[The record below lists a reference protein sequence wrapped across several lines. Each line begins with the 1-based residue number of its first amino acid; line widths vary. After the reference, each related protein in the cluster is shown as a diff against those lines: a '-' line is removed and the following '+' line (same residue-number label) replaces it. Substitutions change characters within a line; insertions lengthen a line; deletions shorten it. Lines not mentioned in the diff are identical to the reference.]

1 MWNDIPHISVCIC
14 TFKRPAL
21 LAKALLELGK
31 QETDGRFTYS
41 LVIVDNDRL
50 QSAKATVETYLR
62 HASIPVKYCCEPQK
76 NIALAR
82 NHAIINANGDFV
94 AFIDDDEYPAPQWL
108 RTLLSTCIKTE
119 ADGVL
124 GPVVPYFEVPPPQW
138 VVKGRFFDRPTH
150 ATGYIVPLLQ
160 ARTGNALFRKKMF
173 VGVREVFRKEFGSG
187 GEDVDFFRRMM
198 NQGYRFIW
206 CNEAV
211 VHELVPAT
219 RCRRRYLLKRAL
231 LRGRNISGQP
241 KDRLVNVAKSLIAVP
256 AYAMMLPF
264 LILMGQ
270 QYFLRYL
277 IKLCDHG
284 GRLLALVN
292 LNPIKDREALE
303 SSK

>member
-1 MWNDIPHISVCIC
+1 MWNNIPHISVCIC

-21 LAKALLELGK
+21 LAKALLKLDK

-41 LVIVDNDRL
+41 IVVVDNDRL
-50 QSAKATVETYLR
+50 QSAKATVEAYLQ
-62 HASIPVKYCCEPQK
+62 HVSIPVKYCCEPQK

-82 NHAIINANGDFV
+82 NHAIINANGEFL

-108 RTLLSTCIKTE
+108 GTLLSTCIKTE

-124 GPVVPYFEVPPPQW
+124 GPVVPYFEAPPPQW

-150 ATGYIVPLLQ
+150 ATGDIITLSQ
-160 ARTGNALFRKKMF
+160 ARTGNVLFRKNMF
-173 VGVREVFRKEFGSG
+173 VEVREVFRKEFGTG

-198 NQGYRFIW
+198 NHGYRFIW

-231 LRGRNISGQP
+231 LRGSNLSGQP
-241 KDRLVNVAKSLIAVP
+241 KDQLINVAKSLIAVP
-256 AYAMMLPF
+256 IYAMVLPF
-264 LILMGQ
+264 LILFGH
-270 QYFLRYL
+270 QYFFRFL

-284 GRLLALVN
+284 GRILALVK
-292 LNPIKDREALE
+292 LNPIKDREVLE
-303 SSK
+303 SPK

>member
-1 MWNDIPHISVCIC
+1 MWNNIPHISVCIC

-21 LAKALLELGK
+21 LAKALLELAK

-41 LVIVDNDRL
+41 IVVVDNDRL
-50 QSAKATVETYLR
+50 QSAKATVEAYLQ

-82 NHAIINANGDFV
+82 NHAIINANGDFL

-108 RTLLSTCIKTE
+108 GTLLSTCIKTE

-124 GPVVPYFEVPPPQW
+124 GPVVPYFEAPPPQW

-150 ATGYIVPLLQ
+150 ATGDIITLSQ
-160 ARTGNALFRKKMF
+160 ARTGNVLFRKNIF
-173 VGVREVFRKEFGSG
+173 VEVREVFRKEFGTG

-198 NQGYRFIW
+198 NHGYRFIW

-231 LRGRNISGQP
+231 LRGSNLSGQP
-241 KDRLVNVAKSLIAVP
+241 KDQLINVAKSLIAVP
-256 AYAMMLPF
+256 IYAMVLPF
-264 LILMGQ
+264 LILFGH
-270 QYFLRYL
+270 QYFFRFL

-284 GRLLALVN
+284 GRILALVK
-292 LNPIKDREALE
+292 LNPIKDREVLE

>member
-1 MWNDIPHISVCIC
+1 MWNNIPHISVCIC

-21 LAKALLELGK
+21 LAKALLKLDK

-41 LVIVDNDRL
+41 IVVVDNDRL
-50 QSAKATVETYLR
+50 QSAKATVEAYLQ
-62 HASIPVKYCCEPQK
+62 HVSIPVKYCCEPQK

-82 NHAIINANGDFV
+82 NHAIINANGEFL

-108 RTLLSTCIKTE
+108 GTLLSTCIKTE

-124 GPVVPYFEVPPPQW
+124 GPVVPYFEAPPPQW

-150 ATGYIVPLLQ
+150 ATGDIITLSQ
-160 ARTGNALFRKKMF
+160 ARTGNVLFRKNMF
-173 VGVREVFRKEFGSG
+173 VEVREVFRKEFGTG

-198 NQGYRFIW
+198 NHGYRFIW

-231 LRGRNISGQP
+231 LRGSNLSGQP
-241 KDRLVNVAKSLIAVP
+241 KDQLINVAKSLIAVP
-256 AYAMMLPF
+256 IYAMVLPF
-264 LILMGQ
+264 LILFGH
-270 QYFLRYL
+270 QYFFRFL

-284 GRLLALVN
+284 GRILALVK
-292 LNPIKDREALE
+292 LNPIKDRDRK
-303 SSK
+303 SVV